1 MPTRLHRR
9 LAEDDGISLVEM
21 LVALAIVGL
30 AMAAMT
36 SSIFTA
42 LASSRAAQDQ
52 VDAAQRINEVM
63 EDLLRRPLAEIAPA
77 THNGVTNPAYAAV
90 TRRGSTYTVATEV
103 AWVDDPCNGSAAPA
117 AGAADPRMDYLR
129 LQVSVA
135 WTVGGTPRSLDAA
148 MLRAPAPADGR
159 RPVRSAAC

>member
-1 MPTRLHRR
+1 MPTRLLRR
-9 LAEDDGISLVEM
+9 LAGDEGISLVEM
-21 LVALAIVGL
+21 LFAVVIIGVAMV
-30 AMAAMT
+30 AMT

-63 EDLLRRPLAEIAPA
+63 EDLLRRPLAEVAPA
-77 THNGVTNPAYAAV
+77 THDGVTTPVYDPV
-90 TRRGSTYTVATEV
+90 TRRGATYTVEARA

-117 AGAADPRMDYLR
+117 AGASDPRMDYLR
-129 LQVSVA
+129 LQVTVS
-135 WTVGGTPRSLDAA
+135 WTVGGTPRSLDAV